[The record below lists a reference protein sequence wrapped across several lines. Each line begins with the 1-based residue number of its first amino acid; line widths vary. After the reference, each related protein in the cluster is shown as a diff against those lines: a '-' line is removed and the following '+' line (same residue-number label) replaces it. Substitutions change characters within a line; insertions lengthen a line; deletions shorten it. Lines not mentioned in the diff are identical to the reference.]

1 MLDVVRQDYIRT
13 ARAKGLSERQVI
25 WKHALKNA
33 LIPVITVVGMQI
45 GMIMA
50 GSVVVEAIFNI
61 PGLGSLMMTAINN
74 KDYPVIQGSVLF
86 ISLFVS
92 LMNLLVDLIYGF
104 VDPRIKAQYGNRK
117 KKQPHKAEQPD
128 LKEEEVA

>member
-13 ARAKGLSERQVI
+13 ARAKGLSESQVI

-104 VDPRIKAQYGNRK
+104 VDPRIKAQYGTK
-117 KKQPHKAEQPD
+117 KKKAIQKAEQSD
-128 LKEEEVA
+128 SKEEVA

>member
-1 MLDVVRQDYIRT
+1 
-13 ARAKGLSERQVI
+13 
-25 WKHALKNA
+25 
-33 LIPVITVVGMQI
+33 MQI

-104 VDPRIKAQYGNRK
+104 VDPRIKAQYGTK
-117 KKQPHKAEQPD
+117 KKKAVQKAEQSD
-128 LKEEEVA
+128 SKEEVA